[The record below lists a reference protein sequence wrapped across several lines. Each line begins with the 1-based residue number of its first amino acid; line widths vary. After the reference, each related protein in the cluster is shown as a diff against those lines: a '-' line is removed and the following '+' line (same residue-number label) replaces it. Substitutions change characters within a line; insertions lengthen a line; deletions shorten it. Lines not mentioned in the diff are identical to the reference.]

1 MPCIF
6 GICDVEIKY
15 ECRLELDLSIMDLNY
30 KELLQI
36 AIKATVLAGNEVL
49 KQYEEGFETIIK
61 ADGSPVT
68 TADLAAN
75 DILTEHLNKT
85 GIAIISEE
93 GAWYDHT
100 FRQAHPYW
108 CLDPIDGTRDFVDRT
123 DEFCVSVGL
132 IAENT
137 SKIGILYAPA
147 LHLFYFAAEGVGSFK
162 FIGSVNEMTQLVSLD
177 GFLDAF
183 MQSSERLPIDKSPNE
198 NLFMASRFHRSP
210 KIEEYI
216 QELKRKYPDLELV
229 TIGSAIKLGY
239 MAEGKAHQYLRYT
252 TFNFWD
258 VAGGHAIAK
267 YAGLQLLQPNSHQ
280 EIHYEN
286 ENMKIEGYF
295 LKW

>member
-6 GICDVEIKY
+6 GLCDVEIKY

-162 FIGSVNEMTQLVSLD
+162 FIGSVNEMTQLVSYD

-210 KIEEYI
+210 NRRRRPSPNGH
-216 QELKRKYPDLELV
+216 LSAASPALGRRPRCRGARRCACSRPGG
-229 TIGSAIKLGY
+229 TPGRRGSTSCSGPWPSQSQTVCRSAVVKLPVRWKS
-239 MAEGKAHQYLRYT
+239 KA
-252 TFNFWD
+252 
-258 VAGGHAIAK
+258 
-267 YAGLQLLQPNSHQ
+267 
-280 EIHYEN
+280 
-286 ENMKIEGYF
+286 
-295 LKW
+295 